1 MGGFKIKQTVLPPAH
16 SKPFC
21 YFVQVDLLVN
31 KLQKHNIRGVIV
43 NYYIRKLEINE
54 PPIILNTQILTQC
67 YLLK

>member
-1 MGGFKIKQTVLPPAH
+1 MGGFKIKPTVLPSAH

-21 YFVQVDLLVN
+21 YFVQVDLLN

-43 NYYIRKLEINE
+43 NYHIRKINE
-54 PPIILNTQILTQC
+54 PPISLKTQILTKC

>member
-1 MGGFKIKQTVLPPAH
+1 MGGFKIKPTVLPSAH

-21 YFVQVDLLVN
+21 YFVQVDLLLN

-43 NYYIRKLEINE
+43 NYHIRKLKINE
-54 PPIILNTQILTQC
+54 PPISLKTQILTKC